1 MQTRFGENCVLYL
14 YRKWWDELSYILK
27 CSLNSRYVS
36 NNLEFVPRSSK
47 IDIGKN
53 WVHLKILLQWI
64 DCLTPFKYTLAGMI
78 RNIIFWVLGNRS
90 MVNEDF
96 FNENL
101 NEVTI
106 RLNLN
111 LDINANARSNLI
123 KYLVTYKSYLVDALN
138 STCPK

>member
-1 MQTRFGENCVLYL
+1 
-14 YRKWWDELSYILK
+14 
-27 CSLNSRYVS
+27 
-36 NNLEFVPRSSK
+36 
-47 IDIGKN
+47 
-53 WVHLKILLQWI
+53 
-64 DCLTPFKYTLAGMI
+64 MI